1 MTRRDYS
8 GQNLSHRLMRSLLVA
23 NVVISLLALAI
34 GIAGIYVDEKVFWIS
49 MLAVLFVSISN
60 IVVCWRRLKRPQ
72 D

>member
-8 GQNLSHRLMRSLLVA
+8 GQNLSRRLMRSLLVA
-23 NVVISLLALAI
+23 NVIISLLALAI

>member
-8 GQNLSHRLMRSLLVA
+8 GQTLSRRLLRSLLVA

>member
-8 GQNLSHRLMRSLLVA
+8 GQNLSRRLLRSLLVA

>member
-8 GQNLSHRLMRSLLVA
+8 GQTLSRRLMRNLLVA

>member
-8 GQNLSHRLMRSLLVA
+8 GQNLSRRLMRSLLVA

-34 GIAGIYVDEKVFWIS
+34 GIAGIYVDEKVFWIG

>member
-8 GQNLSHRLMRSLLVA
+8 GQNLSRRLMRSLLVA

>member
-8 GQNLSHRLMRSLLVA
+8 GQNLSRRRMRNLLVA

>member
-8 GQNLSHRLMRSLLVA
+8 GQNLSRRLMRNLLVA

>member
-8 GQNLSHRLMRSLLVA
+8 GQNLSRRLMRNVLVA

>member
-8 GQNLSHRLMRSLLVA
+8 GQNLSRRLLRSLLVA

-72 D
+72 G

>member
-8 GQNLSHRLMRSLLVA
+8 GHNLSRRLMRSLLVA